1 MHEEHRANPE
11 VQEEENRE
19 KTQKKTKQQN
29 NCKRESEQRK
39 EESEQ
44 RKEGRESLDV
54 SYAFMVKMPTSQNQK
69 KHEFITIIHIHQ
81 PCYRGSHNNKI
92 YIQI

>member
-1 MHEEHRANPE
+1 MHEEHRANTE
-11 VQEEENRE
+11 VQEEKNRE
-19 KTQKKTKQQN
+19 KTQQKTKQQN
-29 NCKRESEQRK
+29 NYIREREQT
-39 EESEQ
+39 
-44 RKEGRESLDV
+44 KEGRESLDV

-81 PCYRGSHNNKI
+81 PCYRGGHNNKI

>member
-11 VQEEENRE
+11 VQEEKNRE
-19 KTQKKTKQQN
+19 KTQQKTKQQDN
-29 NCKRESEQRK
+29 YKRER
-39 EESEQ
+39 EQ

>member
-11 VQEEENRE
+11 VQEEENRG
-19 KTQKKTKQQN
+19 KTQKKTEQQN
-29 NCKRESEQRK
+29 NCKR
-39 EESEQ
+39 ESEQ

-54 SYAFMVKMPTSQNQK
+54 SYAFMVKMPNSQNQK

>member
-11 VQEEENRE
+11 VQEEKNRE
-19 KTQKKTKQQN
+19 KTQQKTKQQDN
-29 NCKRESEQRK
+29 YKRER
-39 EESEQ
+39 EQ
-44 RKEGRESLDV
+44 RKEGRQPLDV

-81 PCYRGSHNNKI
+81 PCYRGSQNNKI